1 MPRAMRFCVI
11 LFFLLL
17 VFPRRL
23 PSQNANLLSGSFGP
37 ERLGS
42 ILLRPEKWHPYPRW
56 SDHAAWSRLPESVR
70 RAHIARA
77 EKFLRGS
84 WPLPK
89 ATDFLEFVRNGNR
102 SRYEAISFGR
112 RQQLA
117 TLVLAE
123 CMEGKGRFLDDI
135 VNGVWAICE
144 ETYWGVPAHVGLQKK
159 GPGLPDV
166 TEPTVDLFAAETGM
180 LIAWTYYLVGDQL
193 DKISP
198 LVTERMRYEVERRI
212 ISVNLDRSDFWWMG
226 FDRIVNNW
234 DPWICSN
241 WLTAVLIFEQD
252 SSRRVNSVHKI
263 LRCLDNFL
271 NPYPR
276 DGGCDEGPSYWS
288 RAGGSLF
295 DCLEL
300 FQSASN
306 STTNVFRTPLI
317 QEIGKYIYRA
327 YIHDRYFI
335 NFADA
340 PAKQQADA
348 SLIFRYGKSIDDE
361 MMMGFGAYLAKL
373 QHLGEGSVKEQFG
386 SLGRALPTLF
396 DLDELAHAK
405 PSEPLLRD
413 VWLPDLQVM
422 AARSSAGSMKGFYVA
437 AKGGNNAESHNH
449 NDVGNFIVYD
459 DGQPVIID
467 VGVETYTAKTFSD
480 DRYSIWTMQSAYHNL
495 PTINEVMQKEGREYH
510 ATNVRHEADD
520 ETARLS
526 LDIALAYPPEARVNT
541 WVRLI
546 ELHRG
551 KEVVVKD
558 QYELQEL
565 SQPVVLSLMTVCHP
579 SVSRAGSI
587 LLRRDGSGNDGRN
600 VSLSYDESRFSASVE
615 PIPIED
621 PRLKASWG
629 NRIYRI
635 LLTSKSHA
643 LQDEYSIT
651 FSEQ

>member
-1 MPRAMRFCVI
+1 MQPSRIFSIA
-11 LFFLLL
+11 FLSL
-17 VFPRRL
+17 VFLFPVRL
-23 PSQNANLLSGSFGP
+23 LPQDTNLLSGSFSP
-37 ERLGS
+37 DRLGAV
-42 ILLRPEKWHPYPRW
+42 LLPAEQWHPYPRW
-56 SDHAAWSRLPESVR
+56 SERASWLRIAESVR
-70 RAHIARA
+70 RAQITRA
-77 EKFLRGS
+77 EKFLHGS
-84 WPLPK
+84 WQLPK
-89 ATDFLEFVRNGNR
+89 ATDFLDFVRNGNR
-102 SRYEAISFGR
+102 TRYEAISFGR

-117 TLVLAE
+117 ALVLGE

-135 VNGVWAICE
+135 MNGIWAICE
-144 ETYWGVPAHVGLQKK
+144 ETYWGVPAHVGLQKR

-166 TEPTVDLFAAETGM
+166 KEPTVDLFSAETGM

-198 LVTERMRYEVERRI
+198 LITERMRYEVERRI
-212 ISVNLDRSDFWWMG
+212 ISVNLDRDDFWWMG
-226 FDRIVNNW
+226 FHDTVNNW
-234 DPWICSN
+234 NPWICSN

-300 FQSASN
+300 LRSASN
-306 STTNVFRTPLI
+306 NRINVFGSPLI
-317 QEIGKYIYRA
+317 QEIGRFICRA
-327 YIHDRYFI
+327 YIHDQYFI

-373 QHLGEGSVKEQFG
+373 QHLGEGSVRESFG

-396 DLDELAHAK
+396 DLDELVRAK

-422 AARSSAGSMKGFYVA
+422 AARSAAGSVKGFYVA

-459 DGQPVIID
+459 GGEPVIID
-467 VGVETYTAKTFSD
+467 AGVGTYTAKTFSN

-495 PTINEVMQKEGREYH
+495 PTINGVMQKDGREFH
-510 ATNVRHEADD
+510 ATNVQYAADD

-526 LDIALAYPPEARVNT
+526 LDIASAYPSGARVKT

-551 KEVVVKD
+551 KEVVVRD
-558 QYELQEL
+558 RYELQEI
-565 SQPVVLSLMTVCHP
+565 SQPVVLSLMTACTP

-587 LLRRDGSGNDGRN
+587 LLRRGGSGNRGRN
-600 VSLSYDESRFSASVE
+600 VSLSYDTSKFTASVE
-615 PIPIED
+615 PIRIED
-621 PRLKASWG
+621 PRLEASWG
-629 NRIYRI
+629 KTIYRI
-635 LLTSKSHA
+635 LLTSKSQA
-643 LQDEYSIT
+643 LRDEYSIT
-651 FSEQ
+651 FNEQ